1 MDTILVTGSN
11 GLIGS
16 AIKDYSEK
24 DNLYNYIFKNK
35 NELDISDINKLLNFF
50 KNNRIN
56 YVINCAA
63 YTNISDSELQK
74 ELMMNTNFH
83 GIKNLLECSSIF
95 NFKII
100 NYSSDYVYDG
110 KKKHPYLESDTAKPL
125 SSYGKSKLLADS
137 LLLEYASNSITIR
150 TSWVYG
156 DHEKSFTNKVI
167 ELSNNSSVINMV
179 DDQIGSPTYV
189 YDLVTATLK
198 VLKNENNWDGQ
209 VYNFCNTGSISWY
222 KLAIVLKKALKLEL
236 IINPISSLD
245 IASNVIR
252 PSYSVLNCD
261 KIRETFLIKTR
272 NFEDAFESY
281 IKKLGS

>member
-1 MDTILVTGSN
+1 MHTILVTGSN

-24 DNLYNYIFKNK
+24 DNSYNYIFKNK
-35 NELDISDINKLLNFF
+35 NELDIYDIIKLLNFF

-83 GIKNLLECSSIF
+83 GIKNLLDCSLIF

-110 KKKHPYLESDTAKPL
+110 KKKHPYLESDNAKPL

-137 LLLEYASNSITIR
+137 LLLEYASNSLTIR

-189 YDLVTATLK
+189 DDLVRVTFR
-198 VLKNENNWDGQ
+198 VLKNENKWDGQ

-222 KLAIVLKKALKLEL
+222 KFAIVLKKALKLEL

-245 IASNVIR
+245 IDSNVIR

-261 KIRETFLIKTR
+261 KIREKFLIKTR
-272 NFEDAFESY
+272 NFEEAFECY